1 MIRLFI
7 RIALAAAVCDA
18 QPLTEETQRRYVA
31 AVYDML
37 GIAPTPDTTERIR
50 LRLAAAWS
58 NQEQGE
64 IDGTLFVVNK
74 HRDIQSMP
82 EPRRTSEHALLRIS
96 LIQTYRNNA
105 ATDPLVRHLL
115 ARYDQQNPALAP
127 GNPPLTRESASA
139 WIDLATLATTGSFQ
153 ISIEEREQGIR
164 AIAQRYSEA
173 NAELQMMVS
182 NSIYFATRL
191 KAEWRSMKPQAR
203 ADWTNMLRSVFHPQP
218 NVQAGQI
225 QHMLNQ
231 HSFRMM
237 QNQLNFMQQNTDTIM
252 GSPPYFDPSCNCWK
266 QRGGI
271 VTEFR

>member
-1 MIRLFI
+1 MIRTFI
-7 RIALAAAVCDA
+7 LTALAAAVCHA

-50 LRLAAAWS
+50 QRLAAAWS

-105 ATDPLVRHLL
+105 AADPMVRHLL
-115 ARYDQQNPALAP
+115 ARYDEQNPALAP

-139 WIDLATLATTGSFQ
+139 WIDLVTLATTGSFQ
-153 ISIEEREQGIR
+153 ISIEERERGIR

-173 NAELQMMVS
+173 NAELQMMVYS
-182 NSIYFATRL
+182 SIYFATRL
-191 KAEWRSMKPQAR
+191 KAEWPSMKPQAR
-203 ADWTNMLRSVFHPQP
+203 ADWTNMLRSVFNPQP

-225 QHMLNQ
+225 QQMLNQ